1 MIYYPKKNTGPAAAV
16 SIALYCGAALMFLI
30 SELGVPY
37 RLVFQLAALVML
49 SFGIYFTSRYMLT
62 DYKYVLKDIEK
73 PDDKVSFAV
82 VKVNGKRET
91 VTANFYLESVYVFE
105 KSEGVKAFET
115 KHGKIDKVY
124 NNRSNFK
131 TNEIYSMAIEFNG
144 MKVLFLL
151 ELSERFADEIRARLS
166 DLGIGGED
174 KNAGENSGHNS

>member
-73 PDDKVSFAV
+73 APELWYNLVESSDMRFREYICIIFGGNDDI
-82 VKVNGKRET
+82 
-91 VTANFYLESVYVFE
+91 L
-105 KSEGVKAFET
+105 
-115 KHGKIDKVY
+115 
-124 NNRSNFK
+124 
-131 TNEIYSMAIEFNG
+131 
-144 MKVLFLL
+144 
-151 ELSERFADEIRARLS
+151 
-166 DLGIGGED
+166 
-174 KNAGENSGHNS
+174 